1 MGGGTMSHIKAE
13 EDYEQRQRDAKK
25 RAELELELARE
36 QMRARKEVTPDP
48 ASGFRPI
55 DKNNIPPENTV
66 VLVRYKASRPEV
78 RFTEVSRTGSKV
90 DQHRVYPALVIYSRA
105 PFSTTEMMFRGF
117 VVLRARSEQGAADA
131 AKYMDGDVPE
141 AFDGWM
147 PMPS

>member
-1 MGGGTMSHIKAE
+1 MGGGTMSDE
-13 EDYEQRQRDAKK
+13 K
-25 RAELELELARE
+25 RER
-36 QMRARKEVTPDP
+36 REVTPGP

-90 DQHRVYPALVIYSRA
+90 DQHRVYPALVLYSRA
-105 PFSTTEMMFRGF
+105 PLSTTEMMFRGF
-117 VVLRARSEQGAADA
+117 VVLRARWGQGAADE
-131 AKYMDGDVPE
+131 AKYMDGQVPE